1 MKRIVTL
8 LLLAFTLA
16 TAPMASNAQ
25 SLSGL
30 YKLGRALSGVVKVYQ
45 AYSVTDEELAQYM
58 AKTMQEMD
66 RKNNVLPADNPY
78 SVRLKRLTR
87 GMTNV
92 DGIRLDFKVYQSK
105 EANAF
110 ASPDGS
116 VRVYTKLMDI
126 MTDEELLGIL
136 GHEMGHLAHRDSKK
150 SYRTA
155 LLASAAR
162 DGLMMSDGT
171 IGQIASSSLGDIG
184 EAMLT
189 TKYSRKQETA
199 ADDYGYEFLK
209 KHGINPWAMAK
220 AFEKLRALKT
230 NNTDGYARAIETLL
244 STHPNLDERI
254 KRMSNRA
261 KKDGYRR
268 N

>member
-1 MKRIVTL
+1 MKRILTL
-8 LLLAFTLA
+8 LLALMLTGFTA
-16 TAPMASNAQ
+16 GSAQ
-25 SLSGL
+25 SLSDL
-30 YKLGRALSGVVKVYQ
+30 YKLGRAISGAYKVYQ

-58 AKTMQEMD
+58 AETMKEMD
-66 RKNNVLPADNPY
+66 RKNTVCPAGSPY
-78 SVRLKRLTR
+78 TVRLNRLTR
-87 GMTNV
+87 GMTSV
-92 DGIRLDFKVYQSK
+92 DGIRLNFKVYQSN

-116 VRVYTKLMDI
+116 VRVYSKLMDI
-126 MTDEELLGIL
+126 MTDEEILGIL
-136 GHEMGHLAHRDSKK
+136 GHEMGHLAHRDSKR

-171 IGQIASSSLGDIG
+171 IGQLASSALGDIG
-184 EAMLT
+184 EMMLT

-199 ADDYGYEFLK
+199 ADDYGYDYLK
-209 KHGINPWAMAK
+209 SLKINPWAMAK
-220 AFEKLRALKT
+220 AFEKLKALQNDT
-230 NNTDGYARAIETLL
+230 SNGYARAIETLL

-254 KRMSNRA
+254 KRMSDRA
-261 KKDGYRR
+261 KADGYRR